1 MTDELQLV
9 DGELYQQPN
18 KPKDVMNILLKILY
32 DFLHQRVLADEQ
44 AFRNKRIAIRQ
55 KMNNGYSKAGH

>member
-1 MTDELQLV
+1 
-9 DGELYQQPN
+9 
-18 KPKDVMNILLKILY
+18 MNTLLKILY

-44 AFRNKRIAIRQ
+44 AFRNKRIALRQ